1 MELCQYKNIYFIGI
15 GGIGMSALAR
25 YFYFNG
31 AKVSGYDKTPTEL
44 TKQLA
49 SEGISVHYED
59 DIAQIPLE
67 ADLVI
72 YTPAIP
78 KEHKELHYF
87 RENNYILKK
96 RSEVLGA
103 ITQSH
108 PTIAIAGTHGKTT
121 VTCMLSHILRTAE
134 KNITAFIGGIS
145 KNYNT
150 NLMLSKESDYVVV
163 EADEFDRS
171 FLTLHPQMGIITSM
185 DADHLDIY
193 GNADDMQKT
202 YLQFQHQI
210 SETGAL
216 VIKHTLPVKTNS
228 ATQIISYSLN
238 NAQADVY
245 AEKIM
250 PQHFGYSF
258 NICGKINIANCY
270 LDLPGLHN
278 IENAI
283 AACTIAK
290 QLQISDFAIKQALA
304 SFKGVKRRF
313 DYQVKTEKIIYI
325 DDYAHH
331 PEELKACINSVK
343 KLYPGKKVCGIFQ
356 PHLFTRTRD
365 FEDGFAESLSL
376 LDELLL
382 MEIYPARELPI
393 PGITSGHLLK
403 KIKMEQ
409 KKLIQKNDLIEEIK
423 NHHQRW
429 DVLLTLG
436 AGDIDVFVSTIK
448 NILEANE

>member
-1 MELCQYKNIYFIGI
+1 MELHQYKNIYFIGI

-25 YFYFNG
+25 YFVFNG
-31 AKVSGYDKTPTEL
+31 ATVSGYDKTPTEL
-44 TKQLA
+44 TKKLE
-49 SEGISVHYED
+49 SEGIPVHYEEN
-59 DIAQIPLE
+59 INLIPKN
-67 ADLVI
+67 ADLIV

-78 KEHKELHYF
+78 KEHQELQYY
-87 RENNYILKK
+87 REHQYLLKK
-96 RSEVLGA
+96 RSELLGE
-103 ITQSH
+103 ITKSS

-121 VTCMLSHILRTAE
+121 VTCMISHILKTAK

-145 KNYNT
+145 KNYDT
-150 NLMLSKESDYVVV
+150 NLLLSKDTEFIVV

-171 FLTLHPQMGIITSM
+171 FLTLHPQWAVITSM

-202 YLQFQHQI
+202 YLQFQQQI
-210 SETGAL
+210 KEKGLL
-216 VIKHTLPVKTNS
+216 VIKQGLPTKINAS
-228 ATQIISYSLN
+228 ATVISYALSNDSADIYAN
-238 NAQADVY
+238 NIRQ
-245 AEKIM
+245 E
-250 PQHFGYSF
+250 HFGYTF
-258 NICGKINIANCY
+258 DICGNIHIKDCY

-283 AACTIAK
+283 AASSIAV
-290 QLQISDFAIKQALA
+290 QLNICEEDIKLALA
-304 SFKGVKRRF
+304 NFKGVKRRF
-313 DYQVKTEKIIYI
+313 DYQVKNANIIYI

-343 KLYPGKKVCGIFQ
+343 KLYPEKNICGIFQ

-382 MEIYPARELPI
+382 MEIYPAREQPI
-393 PGITSGHLLK
+393 ENINSENLLK
-403 KIKMEQ
+403 KIKMKN
-409 KKLIQKNDLIEEIK
+409 KKLIQKNELLDEIK
-423 NHHQRW
+423 KNKHRW

-436 AGDIDVFVSTIK
+436 AGDIDVFVTPIK
-448 NILEANE
+448 KILENNE